1 MDNQSQLFNTD
12 YLLTNGQKF
21 NKFFA
26 NFVKENNVK
35 VLYTTFY
42 YDKVSINIV
51 KNIYTS
57 HVIEGAWDDD
67 KFSYCLIK
75 ALDSGKKIYSRLLE
89 EIAVGYNENR

>member
-35 VLYTTFY
+35 IMYTTFY
-42 YDKVSINIV
+42 YDKIAINTV

-57 HVIEGAWDDD
+57 HVIEGGWNDD
-67 KFSYCLIK
+67 KFSYCLK
-75 ALDSGKKIYSRLLE
+75 EALDSGKKIHSRLLE
-89 EIAVGYNENR
+89 EIAIDYKREK